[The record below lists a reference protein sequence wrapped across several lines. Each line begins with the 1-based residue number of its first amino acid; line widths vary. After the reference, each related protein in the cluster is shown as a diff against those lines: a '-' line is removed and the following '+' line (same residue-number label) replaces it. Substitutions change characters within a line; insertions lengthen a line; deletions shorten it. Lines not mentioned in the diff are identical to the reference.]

1 MSKEPIATD
10 FSVAKA
16 ILRDAIFKQSA
27 DLSNKEHIGILKL
40 ITAREENIDFEIG
53 LAERICGDNNN
64 FPYRSSY
71 YITKFFRDLG
81 YDFSH
86 DGSTRRIWI
95 KNVLLSLDTSQIAS
109 LIKNGLFRKA
119 DFKNPKLR
127 TDRSKERTEEEFLS
141 LAVSDF
147 KKFIDESI
155 RANEVLD
162 ITEVLDL
169 NLNIDLL
176 FQQQSAT
183 KDHDLNQLITEAKDR
198 YLKPGD
204 QVIALEKLWDAF
216 ERVKTYYDKDKKKSA
231 TVLVGQMASELDTLE
246 FQREFETLTNIGNAY
261 RIRHHESN
269 KKPLTDPSQ
278 IKYLFFRMLALMDL
292 AVGKIRLSDKG
303 KHNSIYGEKG

>member
-10 FSVAKA
+10 FSEAKA

-27 DLSNKEHIGILKL
+27 DLSNKDHIGILKL

-53 LAERICGDNNN
+53 LAERICGDNSN

-71 YITKFFRDLG
+71 YITKFFHDLG
-81 YDFSH
+81 YGFSH
-86 DGSTRRIWI
+86 DGTTRRIWI
-95 KNVLLSLDTSQIAS
+95 KNVLLSLDTNQIAH

-119 DFKNPKLR
+119 DFRNPKLR
-127 TDRSKERTEEEFLS
+127 TDTSKETTAEEFLS
-141 LAVSDF
+141 LAVAEF
-147 KKFIDESI
+147 KNFIDESI

-162 ITEVLDL
+162 LPEVLDL

-176 FQQQSAT
+176 FQQQSTT

-231 TVLVGQMASELDTLE
+231 TVLVGQMASELDASE
-246 FQREFETLTNIGNAY
+246 FQREFETLTNIGNSY
-261 RIRHHESN
+261 RIRHHESD
-269 KKPLTDPSQ
+269 KKQLTDPSQ

-292 AVGKIRLSDKG
+292 AVGAIRLNNKE
-303 KHNSIYGEKG
+303 SI